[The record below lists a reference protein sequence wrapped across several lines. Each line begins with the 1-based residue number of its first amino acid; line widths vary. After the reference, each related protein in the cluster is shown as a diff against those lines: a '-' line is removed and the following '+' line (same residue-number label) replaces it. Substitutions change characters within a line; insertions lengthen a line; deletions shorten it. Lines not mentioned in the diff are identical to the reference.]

1 MMNEEEKKLLL
12 EIAYGDTWLENVDG
26 QKLKQ
31 AIKSV
36 MQEIDEQKNIQR
48 TAQGEEIAID
58 DEIIHDEEEYL

>member
-48 TAQGEEIAID
+48 TTQGEEIVID
-58 DEIIHDEEEYL
+58 DEIIYDEEEYL

>member
-1 MMNEEEKKLLL
+1 MNEEEKKLLL

-48 TAQGEEIAID
+48 TAQGEEIIID